1 MDCRD
6 CRYRNRCL
14 EYSRMYPCRD
24 FKRKGPPVAAGQA
37 HEKKNYQVNYKPD
50 QGGKASEKQ

>member
-1 MDCRD
+1 MDCRG

-37 HEKKNYQVNYKPD
+37 HEKNIIK
-50 QGGKASEKQ
+50 